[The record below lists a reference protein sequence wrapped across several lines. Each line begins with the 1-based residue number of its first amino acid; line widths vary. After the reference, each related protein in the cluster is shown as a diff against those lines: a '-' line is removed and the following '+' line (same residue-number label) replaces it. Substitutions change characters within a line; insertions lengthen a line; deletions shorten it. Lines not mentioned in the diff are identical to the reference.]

1 VLIVSKFHDYYDSI
15 KTFGIDKSIV
25 YNRKT
30 EVIKENIFD
39 INKNFVFDFIN
50 DHFYYRNFRY
60 LSNQPKITKFK
71 ISICGTLYNGLCYDN
86 KFYYKLE
93 TFLQAVQNFN
103 NAYFQEFVQRNKH
116 ISSNFEIKDSEK
128 LFNKH
133 IEYKTPIFTFRE
145 MFRNEKIVEKD
156 SCLKEFNFE
165 KIIDPFTMF
174 QKIQQFISGVLTNI
188 EKEPWPI
195 SDKLKAESHG
205 YDKFSFRKLEHQRKT
220 KPR

>member
-1 VLIVSKFHDYYDSI
+1 MLIVSKFHDYYDCI

-30 EVIKENIFD
+30 EVIKESIF
-39 INKNFVFDFIN
+39 NTNNFVFDFIN

-71 ISICGTLYNGLCYDN
+71 ISICGTLYNGLYYDK

-103 NAYFQEFVQRNKH
+103 NAYFQEFVQRNKQ
-116 ISSNFEIKDSEK
+116 ISSSFEIKDSEK

-133 IEYKTPIFTFRE
+133 IEYKTPIFTYRE
-145 MFRNEKIVEKD
+145 TFSNEKIVEKD

-205 YDKFSFRKLEHQRKT
+205 YDKFSFRKIAHQRKS
-220 KPR
+220 KRC